1 MVCDYQQ
8 HTSTTS
14 TNLTAVRA
22 SAHVH
27 VCLMFGIHR
36 GRHKASERER
46 VKEIQQV
53 NKVKVWCRSKTR
65 AADSE
70 LVWRDTFHLL
80 RTGVVEE
87 KVGREK
93 MMSLGE
99 GWSGTADGTS
109 CWSRR
114 RNA

>member
-1 MVCDYQQ
+1 MSSSMVCDHQQ

-53 NKVKVWCRSKTR
+53 NKVKV
-65 AADSE
+65 
-70 LVWRDTFHLL
+70 
-80 RTGVVEE
+80 
-87 KVGREK
+87 
-93 MMSLGE
+93 
-99 GWSGTADGTS
+99 
-109 CWSRR
+109 
-114 RNA
+114 